1 MLHLHTVIFCGTT
14 LWEKTNN
21 FSEKQTASTFW
32 VPDIPEIDHEDGS
45 STFLWEAG
53 AHQPD

>member
-32 VPDIPEIDHEDGS
+32 VPGIPEIDHEDGS
-45 STFLWEAG
+45 STFL
-53 AHQPD
+53 